1 MTDPADMDLANLPEA
16 RVAVAPRRDTRRILA
31 ANLETRAAGLM
42 IGWLG
47 KLPGLAQ
54 RLSLVQEYLAWAAS
68 PDDWAEPRDLGQH
81 AMTAAIVFLESF
93 AVPMARRTFGAAA
106 LPEVERDAARLAR
119 WLAARRPLP
128 EG

>member
-1 MTDPADMDLANLPEA
+1 MPHPADMDLASLHEA
-16 RVAVAPRRDTRRILA
+16 RAAAASRRDTWRIHA

-47 KLPGLAQ
+47 KLPGLAL
-54 RLSLVQEYLAWAAS
+54 RLSLVLEYLAWAAS
-68 PDDWAEPRDLGQH
+68 PDGWVEPRDVGQH

-106 LPEVERDAARLAR
+106 LPEAERDAARLAR
-119 WLAARRPLP
+119 WHVARRPPP